1 MPEKYHIETK
11 PVPPRRPR
19 IGKFGVVDWRE
30 DCARCHN
37 CVKKAC
43 VYDRYRQESEYIR
56 TLESVNALFFDCMG
70 CFSCV
75 QNCTK
80 GLLRL
85 VVNPVFQ
92 ALGNSY
98 WTPDIIHTTWT
109 QAETAKIP
117 VSGAGYRGPFSG
129 PGFDSMW
136 TDMSEI
142 VRPTRDGIHGR
153 EYISTAVD
161 IGRKPPYLTFERGE
175 GVPPL
180 HSGED
185 KAKMA
190 SPRMSCLSIQMPMIV
205 DLMSPRHTLPKL
217 APAVREA
224 AVRTE
229 IIALAKPSD
238 WPFTGEKVDHLLSH
252 TAFYLTPDQPTVSA
266 EALAR
271 TRLVE
276 IHDGPDVIERI
287 KKLKDKHPAL
297 VVSIRVPLD
306 SNGVQ
311 RAIELAGL
319 AEVEVLHVVAD
330 PNGNQI
336 GVEKP
341 LFLKDMIRRIH
352 TALIEKGLRDEI
364 TLIAGGGIALPEHMA
379 KAIICGADVVS
390 IDLPLM
396 VALEC
401 YLCEHCEPGMTCPAK
416 LEDVPFDYAVGR
428 MVNLIAAW
436 HDQLIEVMG
445 AMGMREVRRLRGD
458 VGRAMFFEDLE
469 EDTFG
474 KLFGKRK

>member
-43 VYDRYRQESEYIR
+43 VYDRYRQEAEYIR
-56 TLESVNALFFDCMG
+56 TLESVNALFFECMG

-85 VVNPVFQ
+85 VVNPVYE

-161 IGRKPPYLTFERGE
+161 IGRKPAYLNFQ
-175 GVPPL
+175 
-180 HSGED
+180 D
-185 KAKMA
+185 KSFRIDA
-190 SPRMSCLSIQMPMIV
+190 SCLSIQMPLIL
-205 DLMSPRHTLPKL
+205 DLMSPSHTLPRL
-217 APAVREA
+217 GPAVREA
-224 AVRTE
+224 AVRTD
-229 IIALAKPSD
+229 IIALTSPSD
-238 WPFTGEKVDHLLSH
+238 WPFDGEDTDRLLPH
-252 TAFYLTPDQPTVSA
+252 VAFCLNPDQPVVPPKS
-266 EALAR
+266 LAP

-276 IHDGPDVIERI
+276 TYDGPDVTDRI
-287 KKLKDKHPAL
+287 KRLKDKHPGI
-297 VVSIRVPLD
+297 VVSVRVPLD
-306 SNGVQ
+306 AQGVP

-341 LFLKDMIRRIH
+341 LFVKDMIRRIH
-352 TALIEKGLRDEI
+352 TALIEKGIRDEI

-390 IDLPLM
+390 INLPLM

-401 YLCEHCEPGMTCPAK
+401 HLCDRCEPGMPCPAR
-416 LEDVPFDYAVGR
+416 LDDMPLDYAVGR

-469 EDTFG
+469 EETFG

>member
-19 IGKFGVVDWRE
+19 VGKFGVVDWRE

-43 VYDRYRQESEYIR
+43 VYDRYRQEAEYLR
-56 TLESVNALFFDCMG
+56 TLEAVDALFFECMG

-85 VVNPVFQ
+85 VVNPVYE

-161 IGRKPPYLTFERGE
+161 IGRKPAYLTFEDQSFRI
-175 GVPPL
+175 
-180 HSGED
+180 D
-185 KAKMA
+185 A
-190 SPRMSCLSIQMPMIV
+190 SCLSIQMPLIL
-205 DLMSPRHTLPKL
+205 DLPSPRHTLPKL
-217 APAVREA
+217 GPALREA
-224 AVRTE
+224 ALRTD
-229 IIALAKPSD
+229 IIALAGPSA
-238 WPFTGEKVDHLLSH
+238 WPFDGEDTDRVLPHV
-252 TAFYLTPDQPTVSA
+252 AFCLNPEQPVVPPKS
-266 EALAR
+266 LAQ

-276 IHDGPDVIERI
+276 AYDGPDVIDRI
-287 KKLKDKHPAL
+287 KRLKDKHPGI
-297 VVSIRVPLD
+297 VVSVRVPLD
-306 SNGVQ
+306 ANGVQ
-311 RAIELAGL
+311 RVIDLAVL

-352 TALIEKGLRDEI
+352 TTLIEEGVRDEI

-396 VALEC
+396 IALEC
-401 YLCEHCEPGMTCPAK
+401 HLCDHCEPGLPCPAR
-416 LEDVPFDYAVGR
+416 LADVPRDYAVGR

-469 EDTFG
+469 EETFG
-474 KLFGKRK
+474 KLFGTRK